1 MGDPP
6 NRRGKKPCITEG
18 SGIYKPRVWDPMI
31 LRVNTI
37 SELTS
42 SLCFPHLMLPDFR
55 WWWWRDPWV
64 NVRNIRIRSF
74 GAKSIAIKSLA
85 NGTVKGPSFL
95 TKFQFFKK
103 ASVFVLQKSW
113 LVSPALYGPPGP
125 QHQKWP
131 GSLMMR
137 ALWKPWGFPIF
148 LRGLR

>member
-85 NGTVKGPSFL
+85 NGTVKVRFCAPKIMVGQPRCTAPL
-95 TKFQFFKK
+95 P
-103 ASVFVLQKSW
+103 L
-113 LVSPALYGPPGP
+113 
-125 QHQKWP
+125 HQKWPP

-137 ALWKPWGFPIF
+137 PYEKPLVSPNKAGFFEPIF
-148 LRGLR
+148 LRGLP